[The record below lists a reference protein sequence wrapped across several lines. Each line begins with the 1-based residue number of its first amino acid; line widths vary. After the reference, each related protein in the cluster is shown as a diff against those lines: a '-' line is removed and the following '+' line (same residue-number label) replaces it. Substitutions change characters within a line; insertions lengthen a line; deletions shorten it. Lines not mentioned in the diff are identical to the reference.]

1 MKTIKRDELKE
12 KLDNNEVKL
21 VEVLSEEDYNKE
33 HIKGAINIPLE
44 RIGTEAKDKFD
55 KDDQIVVYCS
65 NFDCSASPAAAKKLD
80 NLGFKNVFDYQG
92 GKKDWKDAGLP
103 ME

>member
-1 MKTIKRDELKE
+1 MKTINRDELKE
-12 KLDNNEVKL
+12 KLDHNEVKL
-21 VEVLSEEDYNKE
+21 VEVLDKEAYNKE
-33 HIKGAINIPLE
+33 HIKGAMNIPLE
-44 RIGTEAKDKFD
+44 RIGTEAKDRFA

-65 NFDCSASPAAAKKLD
+65 NFDCSASPTAAKKLD
-80 NLGFKNVFDYQG
+80 GLGFKNVYDYQG

>member
-21 VEVLSEEDYNKE
+21 VDVLNEEDYNQE

-44 RIGTEAKDKFD
+44 RIGTEAKDKFN

-80 NLGFKNVFDYQG
+80 GLGFKNVFDYQG
-92 GKKDWKDAGLP
+92 GKKDWKDAVLP

>member
-21 VEVLSEEDYNKE
+21 VEVLDEEDYNKE
-33 HIKGAINIPLE
+33 HIKGAMNIPLK
-44 RIGTEAKDKFD
+44 RIGTEVKDKFD

-65 NFDCSASPAAAKKLD
+65 NYDCSASPAAAKKLD

>member
-12 KLDNNEVKL
+12 KLDSNEVKL
-21 VEVLSEEDYNKE
+21 IEVLNEEDYNKE
-33 HIKGAINIPLE
+33 HIKGAMNIPLK

-55 KDDQIVVYCS
+55 EDDHIVVYCS
-65 NFDCSASPAAAKKLD
+65 DVDCSASPTAAKKLD
-80 NLGFKNVFDYQG
+80 ALGFKNVYDYQG